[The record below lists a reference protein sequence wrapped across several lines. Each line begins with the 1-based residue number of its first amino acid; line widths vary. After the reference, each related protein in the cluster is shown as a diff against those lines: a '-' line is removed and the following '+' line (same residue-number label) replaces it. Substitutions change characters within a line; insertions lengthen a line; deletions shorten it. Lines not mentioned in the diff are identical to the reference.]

1 MEFKSD
7 QEMAINSGCHF
18 SSSFYQSKAYMGPA
32 YSGRKRTEIKASQTR
47 FMANLG
53 RWNTGKNLIARHNS
67 FLADFIL

>member
-1 MEFKSD
+1 
-7 QEMAINSGCHF
+7 
-18 SSSFYQSKAYMGPA
+18 MGPA